1 MANGLDTVLATAKP
15 GDGSAAGYE
24 SKGGSDVI
32 AKLCR
37 YFEEAE
43 DQTYQAR
50 KVAERSRDYYDGDQW
65 TPEELAV
72 LKKRKQPALTINYIK
87 RKVEFLRGYER
98 RQRSD
103 PKAYPRTPQHTDMAD
118 AATDSL
124 RFVADQNDFDEIRSQ
139 VYENLLIEG
148 FGGADVVVEEHPSG
162 ADVLIQYVPW
172 DRLFYDPA
180 SRAPDF
186 SDAKYKG
193 IVIWMDKEEAYDLF
207 PDRRDAIESTLSS
220 VSLSDTYDDR
230 PRFQWCDNRRSRV
243 RIVQCHWYEGGEWMV
258 CTYTKGGA
266 LIDPQVSP
274 YVDEYGRSACSLILR
289 SAYIDRDNNRY
300 GDVLD
305 MISLQDEINKRRSKA
320 LHLINM
326 RQFWYERGAIDDVNK
341 AKAELAKPDGAV
353 EVNPQLQ
360 FQILPTND
368 MAAGNMQMLQQATIE
383 MQATGPN
390 AALAGKDPRDQSGRA
405 IQAQQQGGSIEIEPI
420 MDNLRQW
427 TRDVYQA
434 VWLRVRQFWTGE
446 KWVRVT
452 DSDKNMKWVGLNHPV
467 TLKEELST
475 MPREEAEQLV
485 QQMGLQPGDPRL
497 EMVVRTENDI
507 SGLDVDIII
516 EEGPDVVTIQA
527 EQFAQLADLAAK
539 GLPIPP
545 DAIIEA
551 SSLRNKD
558 VILKEM
564 RGEGEKSPQV
574 QQLEAQLQE
583 LGQKY
588 NELQQKADDNSAK
601 NEIDMF
607 KAQTGQYDAETK
619 RLTATAP
626 GMSPEQVIQLATQA
640 FMEAMQGAGL
650 MGQQPQQMAP
660 PEAPPMPPQDMQP
673 NPPTEA
679 GFSIPEADF
688 AGGMPA
694 PAAADSGVGLP
705 PG

>member
-1 MANGLDTVLATAKP
+1 METGLSEVLAPAKADTA
-15 GDGSAAGYE
+15 AVAGYE
-24 SKGGSDVI
+24 SKGSYDVI

-37 YFEEAE
+37 WFEEAE
-43 DQTYQAR
+43 DQTYEAR
-50 KVAERSRDYYDGDQW
+50 KLAERDRDYYDNDQW
-65 TPEELAV
+65 TKEELAI
-72 LKKRKQPALTINYIK
+72 LRKRKQPALTINYIK

-124 RFVADQNDFDEIRSQ
+124 RFVADQNDFDEVRSQ

-148 FGGADVVVEEHPSG
+148 FGGADVVVENHPSG

-172 DRLFYDPA
+172 DRLFYDPH
-180 SRAPDF
+180 SRKPDF

-193 IVIWMDKEEAYDLF
+193 IVIWMDKEEAYELF
-207 PDRRDAIESTLSS
+207 PDRRDAIETTLSS

-230 PRFQWCDNRRSRV
+230 PRFTWCDNRRSRV

-258 CTYTKGGA
+258 CTYTKGGP

-289 SAYIDRDNNRY
+289 SAYIDRENNRY
-300 GDVLD
+300 GSTRDL
-305 MISLQDEINKRRSKA
+305 ISLQDEINKRRSKA
-320 LHLINM
+320 LHLMNM
-326 RQFWYERGAIDDVNK
+326 RQFQYERGAVDDVNK
-341 AKAELAKPDGAV
+341 AKQELAKPDGAV
-353 EVNPQLQ
+353 EVNPGLQ
-360 FQILPTND
+360 FQIIPTND

-383 MQATGPN
+383 MQASGPN

-405 IQAQQQGGSIEIEPI
+405 IQAQQQGGSIEIEPQ
-420 MDNLRQW
+420 MDSLRQW
-427 TRDVYQA
+427 TRDIYQA
-434 VWLRVRQFWTGE
+434 AWLRVRQFWTGE

-497 EMVVRTENDI
+497 DTVVRVENDI

-527 EQFAQLADLAAK
+527 EQFAQLADLAEK

-583 LGQKY
+583 LGQKF
-588 NELQQKADDNSAK
+588 NEVQQKADENSEK
-601 NEIDMF
+601 NAIEMY
-607 KAQTGQYDAETK
+607 KAQISAYQAETD

-626 GMSPEQVIQLATQA
+626 AMTPEQVIQLATQA
-640 FMEAMQGAGL
+640 FMQALQSPDLLPANGTGPATP
-650 MGQQPQQMAP
+650 QPPAMAP
-660 PEAPPMPPQDMQP
+660 PEPPPMEGIEQMQP

-679 GFSIPEADF
+679 GFVFGAQQEQQQEPF
-688 AGGMPA
+688 A
-694 PAAADSGVGLP
+694 
-705 PG
+705 